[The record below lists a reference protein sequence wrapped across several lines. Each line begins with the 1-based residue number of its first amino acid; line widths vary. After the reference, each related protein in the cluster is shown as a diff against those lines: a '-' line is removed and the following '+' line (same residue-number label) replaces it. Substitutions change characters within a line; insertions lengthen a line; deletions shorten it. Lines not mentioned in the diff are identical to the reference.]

1 MGKETVKFG
10 EKNVEKSD
18 LYKEHTKLFKI
29 EDINPEMIEISLKK
43 KMTKKKKKSQKNHHI
58 NIT

>member
-18 LYKEHTKLFKI
+18 LYKEDTKLFKI

-43 KMTKKKKKSQKNHHI
+43 KMTKKKSQKNHHI

>member
-1 MGKETVKFG
+1 MGKETVKFR

-18 LYKEHTKLFKI
+18 VYKEDTKLFKI
-29 EDINPEMIEISLKK
+29 EDINLDMIELSLKK
-43 KMTKKKKKSQKNHHI
+43 KTTKNIIKTNHHI

>member
-1 MGKETVKFG
+1 MGKETVKSG

-18 LYKEHTKLFKI
+18 VYKEDTKLFKI
-29 EDINPEMIEISLKK
+29 EDINLDMIELSLKK
-43 KMTKKKKKSQKNHHI
+43 KATKNIIKTNHHI